1 MQSLT
6 RLSSRSSAGGRS
18 TIDRSLFLG
27 GLWYSG
33 TFLAILGAHEAGHYL
48 YCRHYGLDASL
59 PYFIPLPPFLTI
71 TGTLGAVIRI
81 REPFRTRTELFDVGI
96 AGPVA
101 GLIVLIPALFYGFTL
116 STVVPEPTSGTLTY
130 FGEPLLF
137 QWIAQLVIGPVADG
151 STINVHPVVWGCWF
165 GLFATALNLLPFG
178 QLDGG
183 HIVYAVFGERIAKMV
198 SAGDRARACRDDRL
212 VDHLDRADG
221 DAAGDVALDRT
232 APPGAAE
239 SLRTAEQRAPRVCP
253 DRAGRARRLLHADAD
268 PDRGSGADLEFV
280 SRFKVESD
288 PLQAVPGQTGPPPAS
303 LSCNPRLSL
312 ASALNRLAEPWIRS
326 SGFQLASPQSTDI
339 GSTSTVVRRLM
350 SGRASS
356 AASSALRIDE
366 RWVPFTKNCARCSP
380 FSRLSGAGAGPS
392 TL

>member
-1 MQSLT
+1 MPERARPRNRLALHIGLFILT
-6 RLSSRSSAGGRS
+6 LITATLAGADSYASFISEFGRR
-18 TIDRSLFLG
+18 TVTLDRSLILG

-48 YCRHYGLDASL
+48 YCRYYGLDASL

-116 STVVPEPTSGTLTY
+116 SSVVPEPTSGTLTY

-137 QWIAQLVIGPVADG
+137 QWVAHLVIGTLPQG

-183 HIVYAVFGERIAKMV
+183 HIVYAVFGERTAKIV
-198 SAGDRARACRDDRL
+198 SAATALGLAAMIGLSITWIVPTVMLLAMWRLIGLRHPVPLNPYEPLSSGRRAFAL
-212 VDHLDRADG
+212 IAL
-221 DAAGDVALDRT
+221 VALV
-232 APPGAAE
+232 
-239 SLRTAEQRAPRVCP
+239 VCFTP
-253 DRAGRARRLLHADAD
+253 TPIRIEDLV
-268 PDRGSGADLEFV
+268 RG
-280 SRFKVESD
+280 
-288 PLQAVPGQTGPPPAS
+288 
-303 LSCNPRLSL
+303 
-312 ASALNRLAEPWIRS
+312 
-326 SGFQLASPQSTDI
+326 
-339 GSTSTVVRRLM
+339 
-350 SGRASS
+350 
-356 AASSALRIDE
+356 
-366 RWVPFTKNCARCSP
+366 
-380 FSRLSGAGAGPS
+380 
-392 TL
+392 

>member
-1 MQSLT
+1 LAALSNHTPSFPALDDFPELSTPALPVPERARPRNRLT
-6 RLSSRSSAGGRS
+6 LHIGLFVLTLITATLAGAESYASFISEFGRR
-18 TIDRSLFLG
+18 TVTLDRGLILG

-48 YCRHYGLDASL
+48 YCRRYGIDASL

-137 QWIAQLVIGPVADG
+137 QWVAQLVIGAVPEG

-183 HIVYAVFGERIAKMV
+183 HIVYAVFGEKIAKNV
-198 SAGDRARACRDDRL
+198 SAA
-212 VDHLDRADG
+212 
-221 DAAGDVALDRT
+221 T
-232 APPGAAE
+232 A
-239 SLRTAEQRAPRVCP
+239 
-253 DRAGRARRLLHADAD
+253 
-268 PDRGSGADLEFV
+268 
-280 SRFKVESD
+280 
-288 PLQAVPGQTGPPPAS
+288 
-303 LSCNPRLSL
+303 LSL
-312 ASALNRLAEPWIRS
+312 AAMIALSITWIVPTVMLLAMWRWIGLRHPVPLDPYEPLSTGRRVFALIALIALIVCFTPTPIRIED
-326 SGFQLASPQSTDI
+326 L
-339 GSTSTVVRRLM
+339 VR
-350 SGRASS
+350 A
-356 AASSALRIDE
+356 
-366 RWVPFTKNCARCSP
+366 
-380 FSRLSGAGAGPS
+380 
-392 TL
+392 

>member
-1 MQSLT
+1 LSNHTPSFPALDDFPELSTPALPVPERARPRNRLALHIGLFFLT
-6 RLSSRSSAGGRS
+6 LITATLAGAESYASFISEFGRR
-18 TIDRSLFLG
+18 TVTLDRSLILG

-48 YCRHYGLDASL
+48 YCRYYGLDASL

-116 STVVPEPTSGTLTY
+116 SSVVPEPTSGTLTY

-137 QWIAQLVIGPVADG
+137 QWVAQLVIGAVPQG

-183 HIVYAVFGERIAKMV
+183 HIVYAVFGERIAKIV
-198 SAGDRARACRDDRL
+198 SATTALGLAAMIGLSITWIVPAVMLLAMWRWIGLRHPVPLNPYEPLSNGRRAFALIALIALVICFTPTPIRIEDLVRA
-212 VDHLDRADG
+212 
-221 DAAGDVALDRT
+221 
-232 APPGAAE
+232 
-239 SLRTAEQRAPRVCP
+239 
-253 DRAGRARRLLHADAD
+253 
-268 PDRGSGADLEFV
+268 
-280 SRFKVESD
+280 
-288 PLQAVPGQTGPPPAS
+288 
-303 LSCNPRLSL
+303 
-312 ASALNRLAEPWIRS
+312 
-326 SGFQLASPQSTDI
+326 
-339 GSTSTVVRRLM
+339 
-350 SGRASS
+350 
-356 AASSALRIDE
+356 
-366 RWVPFTKNCARCSP
+366 
-380 FSRLSGAGAGPS
+380 
-392 TL
+392 

>member
-1 MQSLT
+1 MSNDTPSYPVLEDFPELSTPALPVPERARPRNRLALHIGLFILT
-6 RLSSRSSAGGRS
+6 LITATLAGAESYASFISEFGRRTV

-48 YCRHYGLDASL
+48 YCRYYGLDASL

-137 QWIAQLVIGPVADG
+137 QWVAQLVIGPVADG

-198 SAGDRARACRDDRL
+198 SAATALGLAAMIGLSITWIVPTVMLLAMWRWIGLRHPVPLNPYEPLSSGRRAFAL
-212 VDHLDRADG
+212 IAL
-221 DAAGDVALDRT
+221 VALVVCFTPTPIRIEDLVRT
-232 APPGAAE
+232 
-239 SLRTAEQRAPRVCP
+239 
-253 DRAGRARRLLHADAD
+253 
-268 PDRGSGADLEFV
+268 
-280 SRFKVESD
+280 
-288 PLQAVPGQTGPPPAS
+288 
-303 LSCNPRLSL
+303 
-312 ASALNRLAEPWIRS
+312 
-326 SGFQLASPQSTDI
+326 
-339 GSTSTVVRRLM
+339 
-350 SGRASS
+350 
-356 AASSALRIDE
+356 
-366 RWVPFTKNCARCSP
+366 
-380 FSRLSGAGAGPS
+380 
-392 TL
+392 

>member
-1 MQSLT
+1 MSNDAPSIPAITEFPELATPALPADDQARPRNRLALHVGLFVLT
-6 RLSSRSSAGGRS
+6 LITATLAGAESYASFVSEFGRRAV
-18 TIDRSLFLG
+18 TVDRGLILG

-48 YCRHYGLDASL
+48 YCRRYGLDVSL

-137 QWIAQLVIGPVADG
+137 QWAAQLVIGTVPDG

-183 HIVYAVFGERIAKMV
+183 HIVYAVFGEKIAKNV
-198 SAGDRARACRDDRL
+198 SAVTALGLAAMIALSITWIVPTVMLLAMWRWIGLRHPMPLNPYEPLSTGRRAFAL
-212 VDHLDRADG
+212 IAL
-221 DAAGDVALDRT
+221 VALVVCFTPTPIRIED
-232 APPGAAE
+232 
-239 SLRTAEQRAPRVCP
+239 LVRA
-253 DRAGRARRLLHADAD
+253 
-268 PDRGSGADLEFV
+268 
-280 SRFKVESD
+280 
-288 PLQAVPGQTGPPPAS
+288 
-303 LSCNPRLSL
+303 
-312 ASALNRLAEPWIRS
+312 
-326 SGFQLASPQSTDI
+326 
-339 GSTSTVVRRLM
+339 
-350 SGRASS
+350 
-356 AASSALRIDE
+356 
-366 RWVPFTKNCARCSP
+366 
-380 FSRLSGAGAGPS
+380 
-392 TL
+392 

>member
-1 MQSLT
+1 MPERARPRNRLALHIGLFILT
-6 RLSSRSSAGGRS
+6 LITATLAGAESYASFISEFGRR
-18 TIDRSLFLG
+18 TVTLDRSLILG

-48 YCRHYGLDASL
+48 YCRYYGLDASL

-116 STVVPEPTSGTLTY
+116 SSVVPEPTSGTLTY

-137 QWIAQLVIGPVADG
+137 QWVAQLVIGTVPQG

-183 HIVYAVFGERIAKMV
+183 HIVYAVFGERIAKIV
-198 SAGDRARACRDDRL
+198 SAVDRTRARRDDWL

-221 DAAGDVALDRT
+221 DAARDVALDRSP
-232 APPGAAE
+232 PPGAAE
-239 SLRTAEQRAPRVCP
+239 SLRAAEQRPARLCP
-253 DRAGRARRLLHADAD
+253 DRARRARRLLHANAD
-268 PDRGSGADLEFV
+268 PDRGSGPDV
-280 SRFKVESD
+280 
-288 PLQAVPGQTGPPPAS
+288 G
-303 LSCNPRLSL
+303 
-312 ASALNRLAEPWIRS
+312 S
-326 SGFQLASPQSTDI
+326 SG
-339 GSTSTVVRRLM
+339 
-350 SGRASS
+350 
-356 AASSALRIDE
+356 
-366 RWVPFTKNCARCSP
+366 
-380 FSRLSGAGAGPS
+380 
-392 TL
+392 

>member
-1 MQSLT
+1 MSNHTPSFPALDDFPELSTPALPVPDRARPRNRLT
-6 RLSSRSSAGGRS
+6 LHIGLFVLTLITATLAGAESYASFISEFGRRTV
-18 TIDRSLFLG
+18 TIDRGLILG

-48 YCRHYGLDASL
+48 YCRRYGLDASL

-116 STVVPEPTSGTLTY
+116 STIVPEPTSGTLTY

-137 QWIAQLVIGPVADG
+137 QWVAQLVIGTVPDG

-183 HIVYAVFGERIAKMV
+183 HIVYAVFGEKIAKNV
-198 SAGDRARACRDDRL
+198 SA
-212 VDHLDRADG
+212 V
-221 DAAGDVALDRT
+221 T
-232 APPGAAE
+232 A
-239 SLRTAEQRAPRVCP
+239 
-253 DRAGRARRLLHADAD
+253 
-268 PDRGSGADLEFV
+268 
-280 SRFKVESD
+280 
-288 PLQAVPGQTGPPPAS
+288 
-303 LSCNPRLSL
+303 LSL
-312 ASALNRLAEPWIRS
+312 AAMIALSITWIVPTVMLLAMWRWIGLRHPVPLNPYEPLSTGRRAFALIALVALVVCFTPTPIRIED
-326 SGFQLASPQSTDI
+326 L
-339 GSTSTVVRRLM
+339 VR
-350 SGRASS
+350 A
-356 AASSALRIDE
+356 
-366 RWVPFTKNCARCSP
+366 
-380 FSRLSGAGAGPS
+380 
-392 TL
+392 

>member
-1 MQSLT
+1 LA
-6 RLSSRSSAGGRS
+6 RLSNHTPSFPALDDFPELSSPAVPLPARPRPRHRLTLHVGLFVLTLITATLAGAESYASFISEFGRR
-18 TIDRSLFLG
+18 TVTLDRGLILG

-48 YCRHYGLDASL
+48 YCRRYGLDASL

-137 QWIAQLVIGPVADG
+137 QWIAQLVIGTVPEG

-183 HIVYAVFGERIAKMV
+183 HIVYAVFGERIAKTV
-198 SAGDRARACRDDRL
+198 SAATALGLAAMIGLSITWIVPTVMLLAMWRWIGLRHPVPLNPYEPLSTGRRAFAL
-212 VDHLDRADG
+212 
-221 DAAGDVALDRT
+221 VALIALVVCFTPTPIRIED
-232 APPGAAE
+232 
-239 SLRTAEQRAPRVCP
+239 LVRA
-253 DRAGRARRLLHADAD
+253 
-268 PDRGSGADLEFV
+268 
-280 SRFKVESD
+280 
-288 PLQAVPGQTGPPPAS
+288 
-303 LSCNPRLSL
+303 
-312 ASALNRLAEPWIRS
+312 
-326 SGFQLASPQSTDI
+326 
-339 GSTSTVVRRLM
+339 
-350 SGRASS
+350 
-356 AASSALRIDE
+356 
-366 RWVPFTKNCARCSP
+366 
-380 FSRLSGAGAGPS
+380 
-392 TL
+392 